1 MRAKKFFKFATFLLF
16 GVLTLGAF
24 SHCRPKWNRD
34 HSEKILSHID
44 RKVSKLDLDEAQ
56 NVKYQ
61 SIRSRIQADL
71 KIGHQERM
79 KSIGRI
85 KSEFLKDNPDVNTLS
100 TQIKEDLTKKDNL
113 MFKAPEYFAEIYAI
127 LNADQKKEV
136 RDWVND
142 KLEDFEPTTN

>member
-1 MRAKKFFKFATFLLF
+1 M
-16 GVLTLGAF
+16 
-24 SHCRPKWNRD
+24 
-34 HSEKILSHID
+34 D